1 MSDSW
6 AAVATVK
13 APVEE
18 VLSFAA
24 WHLELGAAR
33 LHIYLDDPEDPAYP
47 ILKAHPK
54 IRAMQCDDRYWRR
67 VARDGRPDKHQ
78 MRQTLNASHCYNA
91 KNRHDWLAHIDV
103 DEFLLPDRP
112 VAEILA
118 ALPPDVL
125 SARMRPMEV
134 LARPDRPEEQ
144 GPDAEGSDT
153 EAPVH
158 LRAFS
163 LPLAQRHAQTERIY
177 PEFGAFLNG
186 GMLSHVAGKLFVR
199 RGLPDV
205 RFRIHRVL
213 SAGEADPGQQE
224 LPEIPVAHFHATSW
238 ADWQAH
244 YRFRLDR
251 GAYRAELKPP
261 RRADAGSV
269 NLHTLLSTLE
279 DSEGD
284 PGLRRFFDEVCAD
297 TPALRDRLA
306 AEGLLRE
313 VTMDFAA
320 LRARHFPDVGA

>member
-6 AAVATVK
+6 AVVATVK

-33 LHIYLDDPEDPAYP
+33 LHIYLDDPQDPAYP
-47 ILKAHPK
+47 ILKVHPK
-54 IRAMQCDDRYWRR
+54 IRAVLCDDRYWRR

-134 LARPDRPEEQ
+134 LARPDRPGAE
-144 GPDAEGSDT
+144 GLDAEG
-153 EAPVH
+153 PVH

-163 LPLAQRHAQTERIY
+163 LPLAQRHAQTKRIY
-177 PEFGAFLNG
+177 PEFGTYLNG

-213 SAGEADPGQQE
+213 SGGEADPGQQE

-279 DSEGD
+279 ESEGV
-284 PGLRRFFDEVCAD
+284 PGLRRFFEEVCAD

>member
-6 AAVATVK
+6 AVVATAK

-24 WHLELGAAR
+24 WHLELGVAR
-33 LHIYLDDPEDPAYP
+33 LHIYLDDPQDPVYP

-54 IRAMQCDDRYWRR
+54 IRAVQCDDRYWRR
-67 VARDGRPDKHQ
+67 VARNGCPDKHQ

-112 VAEILA
+112 VTEILA
-118 ALPPDVL
+118 ALPPAVL

-134 LARPDRPEEQ
+134 LARPE
-144 GPDAEGSDT
+144 GPDAEG
-153 EAPVH
+153 PVH

-163 LPLAQRHAQTERIY
+163 LALAQRHAETERVY
-177 PEFGAFLNG
+177 PEFGAYLNG

-199 RGLPDV
+199 KGLPDV

-238 ADWQAH
+238 SDWQSH

-251 GAYRAELKPP
+251 GAYRAELKPS

-269 NLHTLLSTLE
+269 NLHSLLSTLE
-279 DSEGD
+279 DSEGET
-284 PGLRRFFDEVCAD
+284 GLRRFFDEVCAD

-313 VTMDFAA
+313 VTTDFAA